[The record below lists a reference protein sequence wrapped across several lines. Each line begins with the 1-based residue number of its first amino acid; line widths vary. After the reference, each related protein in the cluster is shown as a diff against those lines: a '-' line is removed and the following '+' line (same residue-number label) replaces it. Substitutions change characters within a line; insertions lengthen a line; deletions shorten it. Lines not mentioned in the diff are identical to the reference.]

1 MRISTTA
8 CYALHLLLSLADVRH
23 DHAPVSAS
31 ELASMT
37 GISEKFTQ
45 KILRL
50 LNTAGL
56 VRSIRGIAGG
66 YLLSVPAESITLAA
80 IIRAVEGGFVPPSVQ
95 EGGGPTGCKACNT
108 WENALHSLE
117 ATLELFT
124 LQSVMASTSCGGSS
138 SHCPHST
145 NSPCAAATQGDGINL
160 NGGFNAK
167 TSSLGRQRSRKYRS
181 AGPDTT
187 AA

>member
-8 CYALHLLLSLADVRH
+8 CYALHLLLSLADSRH
-23 DHAPVSAS
+23 VHAPVSAS
-31 ELASMT
+31 ELATMT

-66 YLLSVPAESITLAA
+66 YLLSIPAETITLAA
-80 IIRAVEGGFVPPSVQ
+80 IIRAVEGGFVLPSVQ
-95 EGGGPTGCKACNT
+95 EGIDSTGCKACNT

-117 ATLELFT
+117 ATLESIT
-124 LQSVMASTSCGGSS
+124 LQSAMTSATGGTS
-138 SHCPHST
+138 SHSPHCT
-145 NSPCAAATQGDGINL
+145 NNPRAATTGAGINL
-160 NGGFNAK
+160 DGGFNAK

-181 AGPDTT
+181 SGSDTT